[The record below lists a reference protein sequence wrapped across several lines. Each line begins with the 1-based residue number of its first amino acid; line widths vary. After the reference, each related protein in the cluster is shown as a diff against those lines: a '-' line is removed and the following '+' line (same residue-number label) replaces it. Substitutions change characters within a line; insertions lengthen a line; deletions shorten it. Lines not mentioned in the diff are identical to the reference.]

1 MKAKSFNPLIAA
13 YVLLLTLVT
22 AASTY
27 AGTITIVDL
36 PATGT
41 DASSDITNSKSYTC
55 AVNFGTQAGTVPTN
69 VIVGGVTFYHF
80 GPVDNV
86 ITTTNA
92 VDSIHGGRF
101 VLSCGG
107 PNANKL
113 RTQNNPGQG
122 AVASQADG
130 NMQIVLSDQVFPGGV
145 GNPGAW
151 LQEEFDNLTPGTSYS
166 LRIYYRYWG
175 NTVGARLQNAYFTGE
190 GYQQAYPNNPFDI
203 DAGGAH
209 YIKYDFVALTTNV
222 FCIMSNT
229 VPGGATI
236 IEAATL
242 EVDTNT
248 YAPFI
253 VPGRDASAAWAGVLA
268 KFSVGVDGTS
278 PLSFQWYSNSVN
290 SYSGAAAVTDG
301 NDYSGSTAPTLTA
314 TNNLLDYYFVIVTNN
329 YGSVTSSIVQINPA
343 PTIIAQPTSTNMGNT
358 NVAYNAAASGFPP
371 LGYQWYFNTSSNYS
385 GATGASGSGY
395 SGSTTASLQA
405 TTNLQDYYF
414 LIVTNGYGSATS
426 SITAY
431 NPYPIIVAQ
440 AAPSIVG
447 TTINFK
453 VTANGWP
460 TLGYQ
465 WYFNTTPDYAGA
477 SVSTDGGGVSGST
490 TTNVA
495 VATLPNCYYYYFVV
509 VNNYYGSI
517 TSSIVHAVDPLTV
530 VAAGEPIWNQTS
542 QTNVLITFSDGLDPV
557 TAATVGNYSLD
568 LGATISSATV
578 VATNEVALVT
588 SSLAGSYTLTI
599 SNVKDFLSGTM
610 SPSSTNM
617 AVGVYPAKIALWL
630 RSDTNV
636 TADASSNMITWG
648 DISGNG
654 NDLSTVST
662 IAPQFLTNS
671 YGDPVVRFTAAN
683 STEMSASSSSSLAL
697 TRDFS
702 VIAVITKPTTA
713 GTGTIVSKTGLTSK
727 NQPAPYDY
735 FITGT
740 AGLVRGNGTSS
751 GAVGTTL
758 AITAGIPQIIAVSE
772 SGNTV
777 THFVNGN
784 ASAPTV
790 LGGSFQETN
799 CLDAGQSLNI
809 GLRADNANKLTGDIS
824 ELIMAGSAISSYDVV
839 QLGNYLIAKHRIAS
853 SSRTN
858 IVLSTSG
865 GNLTLSWPSDHTGW
879 RLQVQTN
886 DLSAGLRTNWFDV
899 SGSIT
904 TNQVI
909 IPIGQTNGSV
919 FYRMAYP

>member
-1 MKAKSFNPLIAA
+1 MNAKSFNTLIAA
-13 YVLLLTLVT
+13 FVALVTLVT
-22 AASTY
+22 AASTR

-41 DASSDITNSKSYTC
+41 DGASDITNSKTYVC
-55 AVNFGTQAGTVPTN
+55 AVNYGVTNAPSVTN
-69 VIVGGVTFYHF
+69 VIVNGVTFYHF
-80 GPVDNV
+80 GPVDNKF
-86 ITTTNA
+86 TTTNS
-92 VDSIHGGRF
+92 VDSINGGRF

-107 PNANKL
+107 PNANLL

-122 AVASQADG
+122 AVATQADG
-130 NMQIVLSDQVFPGGV
+130 NMFIVLSDEVFPGGV
-145 GNPGAW
+145 GAAGAW
-151 LQEEFDNLTPGTSYS
+151 LQQEFDNLTPGNSYS

-175 NTVGARLQNAYFTGE
+175 VAVGDRLQNAYFTGE
-190 GYQQAYPNNPFDI
+190 GYQQAYTNNPFDI

-209 YIKYDFVALTTNV
+209 YIKYNFVAIATNV

-229 VPGGATI
+229 IPGGATI

-242 EVDTNT
+242 EVDTNI

-253 VPGRDASAAWAGVLA
+253 VPGHDASPAWVGSLA
-268 KFSVGVDGTS
+268 RFSALVDGTAS
-278 PLSFQWYSNSVN
+278 LSYQWYSNNVN
-290 SYSGAAAVTDG
+290 SYSGAAAVVNG

-343 PTIIAQPTSTNMGNT
+343 PTIITQPTSTNMGNT
-358 NVAYNAAASGFPP
+358 NVAYNGAASGFPP

-395 SGSTTASLQA
+395 SGSTTGSLQA

-414 LIVTNGYGSATS
+414 LIVTNNYGSATS

-440 AAPSIVG
+440 PSSSIVG

-495 VATLPNCYYYYFVV
+495 IATLPNYYYYYFVV

-517 TSSIVHAVDPLTV
+517 TSSIAQAVSPLTV

-542 QTNVLITFSDGLDPV
+542 QTNVLITFSHGLDPV
-557 TAATVGNYSLD
+557 TAATVGNYSFTPS
-568 LGATISSATV
+568 ATISSATV
-578 VATNEVALVT
+578 VATNEVSLVT
-588 SSLAGSYTLTI
+588 SPLASSYTLTI
-599 SNVKDFLSGTM
+599 SNVKDFLGGTM

-617 AVGVYPAKIALWL
+617 AVGVYPANLALWL

-636 TADASSNMITWG
+636 TADANSNMMTWG

-654 NDLSTVST
+654 NDLSTVSS

-702 VIAVITKPTTA
+702 VIFVINKPTIA

-740 AGLVRGNGTSS
+740 AGLVRGNGTTS
-751 GAVGTTL
+751 GSVGTTL
-758 AITAGIPQIIAVSE
+758 AITAGIPQIVAVSE

-784 ASAPTV
+784 ASAPAV

-799 CLDAGQSLNI
+799 CLDAGQSMNI
-809 GLRADNANKLTGDIS
+809 GLRADNANKLTADVS
-824 ELIMAGSAISSYDVV
+824 EVIMAGSAISSYDVA
-839 QLGNYLIAKHRIAS
+839 QLDNYLIAKHHIAS

-865 GNLTLSWPSDHTGW
+865 GNLTLSWPPDHTGW
-879 RLQVQTN
+879 RLQQQTN
-886 DLSAGLRTNWFDV
+886 SLSVGLRTNWFDV
-899 SGSIT
+899 SGSTT
-904 TNQVI
+904 TNQVT
-909 IPIGQTNGSV
+909 IPIDQTIDSM
-919 FYRMAYP
+919 FYRMVYP